1 MREDEI
7 FRMLLE
13 IEIIDNGEFSAHG
26 KISVNPDFELG
37 TDCFSSLVDMTDPQQ
52 ANTTD
57 DVSSSASSEISSPLK
72 SKRARIDGK
81 YICTSPAHQDE
92 EESK

>member
-1 MREDEI
+1 MRQDEI
-7 FRMLLE
+7 VRMLLE

-26 KISVNPDFELG
+26 KISVNPDVELG
-37 TDCFSSLVDMTDPQQ
+37 TDCFSSSFDIIDPQQ
-52 ANTTD
+52 ANTTE

-72 SKRARIDGK
+72 SKRSRIDGG
-81 YICTSPAHQDE
+81 YICTSTAQQDE